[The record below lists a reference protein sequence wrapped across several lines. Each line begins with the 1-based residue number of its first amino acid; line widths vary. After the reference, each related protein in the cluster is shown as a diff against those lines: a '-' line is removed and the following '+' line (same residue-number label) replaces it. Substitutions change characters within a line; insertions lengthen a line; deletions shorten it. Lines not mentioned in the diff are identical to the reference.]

1 MFSIRN
7 RFLILMCGLTALV
20 SSVCLA
26 FGAWLLFIQLKNSSF
41 KILKSAKETLITSL
55 DFQFL
60 KLDSDSRII
69 ANFSQFIK
77 EIESRQSFAVLK
89 IAKKFQNE
97 LELSDVHSY
106 DNDGN
111 PISLGDSKNQTFINF
126 FSENKNSSMFE
137 NFRTALD
144 GKNSAKFISTNNL
157 KIMHFSPIV
166 SENKKV
172 CGILSTSFNLDKQY
186 LDKVAKITGVEIT
199 FFNQTQV
206 LSSSEENKNEIETI
220 KNEFNS
226 SKSKYNNYEN
236 DITWTSQNGYYHAF
250 KLKPNLVNENVIGV
264 LSISNKENDYVFN
277 TYKVFIIL
285 LGIGIFIL
293 SIILSSFGA
302 AGITKNLKKL
312 EKNAA
317 TLSSGNL
324 DVHIIAKGNDEVS
337 RLAKS
342 FETMRNAIQKLISN
356 LKETNIS
363 YQRFLPKEFIDIL
376 NKDDIRKIT
385 LGDYLE
391 LEMTILFSDIRS
403 YTKLSESL
411 TPKEN
416 FEFINDYLKLVAPI
430 IKKNGG
436 FIDKYIGDGLMALF
450 PNQSYQAFQSALEI
464 LHEIRKQNSEN
475 EYSLLDDLK
484 IGIGLNTGKVIIG
497 IVGEEN
503 RLNATVIGDAV
514 NTAARIQNMTKEI
527 KTDLLLSGSTFEE
540 FTATEKEHIDYV
552 GEFSLKG
559 KNEKVKLYKVKES

>member
-20 SSVCLA
+20 STVCLA
-26 FGAWLLFIQLKNSSF
+26 FGAWLLFLQLKNSSF
-41 KILKSAKETLITSL
+41 KILKSAKETVITSL

-60 KLDSDSRII
+60 KLDGDTRII

-77 EIESRQSFAVLK
+77 EIESRQSLAVLK
-89 IAKKFQNE
+89 IAQKFRDE
-97 LELSDVHSY
+97 LELSDVHTY

-111 PISLGDSKNQTFINF
+111 PISLGETKNQIYINF
-126 FSENKNSSMFE
+126 FSEKRNSILHD
-137 NFRTALD
+137 NFKMALN
-144 GKNSAKFISTNNL
+144 GKNSAKFISTNDL

-172 CGILSTSFNLDKQY
+172 CGILSTSFNLNKEY
-186 LDKVAKITGVEIT
+186 LDKLAKITGVNIS
-199 FFNQTQV
+199 FFNTRQL
-206 LSSSEENKNEIETI
+206 LSSSEDNKTELEILQNEYQTFKTKFINFD
-220 KNEFNS
+220 NEV
-226 SKSKYNNYEN
+226 
-236 DITWTSQNGYYHAF
+236 TWTSKNGYYYAF
-250 KLKPNLVNENVIGV
+250 KLKPNLVNENVIGI
-264 LSISNKENDYVFN
+264 LSISNKENEYVFN

-285 LGIGIFIL
+285 LGVGIFIL

-302 AGITKNLKKL
+302 SGITKNLKKL

-324 DVHIIAKGNDEVS
+324 DAQITTYGNDEVS

-342 FETMRNAIQKLISN
+342 FETMRNSIKKLITN
-356 LKETNIS
+356 LKDTNIS

-376 NKDDIRKIT
+376 NKDDIKKIT

-391 LEMTILFSDIRS
+391 LEMTILFSDIRG
-403 YTKLSESL
+403 YTRLSESL

-450 PNQSYQAFQSALEI
+450 PNQSYQALQAALEI
-464 LHEIRKQNSEN
+464 LHAIKKQNTED
-475 EYSLLDDLK
+475 EFSLLDDLK
-484 IGIGLNTGKVIIG
+484 IGIGLNTGKVLIG

-503 RLNATVIGDAV
+503 RLNATVIGDTV
-514 NTAARIQNMTKEI
+514 NTAARIQNMTKDI
-527 KTDLLLSGSTFEE
+527 KTNLLLSESTFEA
-540 FTATEKEHIDYV
+540 FSSAEKENIEYV
-552 GEFSLKG
+552 GEFNITG
-559 KNEKVKLYKVKES
+559 KNEKVKLYKVKE